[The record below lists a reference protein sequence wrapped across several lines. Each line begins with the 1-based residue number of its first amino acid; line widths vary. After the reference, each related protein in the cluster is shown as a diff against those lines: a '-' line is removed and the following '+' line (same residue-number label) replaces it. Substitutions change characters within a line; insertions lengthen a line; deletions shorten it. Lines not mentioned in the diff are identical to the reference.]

1 MTPALDL
8 QACLADGWQSTPD
21 MPWRGVIVAA
31 LMMVGAWAA
40 TRRSFPGQHA
50 FVALALAMLGWISFS
65 ALEQAATTAP
75 CKATLALLAWPAI
88 LAVPPL
94 WALFLHQYLQGERRV
109 AALAPRVLLALPS
122 LLLIAAALSN
132 GQHGLLYGP
141 DTVLGPPRAGLPR
154 MVWDYGPLFYLA
166 VAVNYA
172 FVMLALALSL
182 RGWRDAGADRRAPW
196 PAFVA
201 MMLVPLAA
209 NIAYLGFDLRAW
221 GSDPTSLGFAAA
233 ALGFALLIRAER
245 LFDVVPLACTILFN
259 ELPDPVL
266 VLDDERRVIDANRAA
281 VQLAG
286 GQVTLGRPLAQWPG
300 GGAAL
305 AALLDGAGGERPGE
319 LALGGRHWALRLREV
334 GASPRRV
341 GVLLQLQ
348 DVTPLRQAHAQ
359 VVQRLAARD
368 AELGEAALRQARL
381 REQALSD
388 PLTGLGNRRA
398 LQERFAEEAAHAAA
412 NGQPLTLVLADLDH
426 FKRINDTH
434 GHAAGDAVLRD
445 VGRLLRQG
453 LRASDAVF
461 RLGGEEFALL
471 LPGADAGQAAR
482 RVQAV
487 REALAGA
494 APARLAHAV
503 TFSAGIAQL
512 TAGGTLEP
520 LMARADRALYEAKA
534 GGRDRSVVAGPDGS
548 DGFGGVSGHG
558 AVD

>member
-1 MTPALDL
+1 L
-8 QACLADGWQSTPD
+8 
-21 MPWRGVIVAA
+21 IVAT
-31 LMMVGAWAA
+31 LLMVGAWAA
-40 TRRSFPGQHA
+40 TRRSFPGQHS
-50 FVALALAMLGWISFS
+50 FVGLALAMLLWISFS

-75 CKATLALLAWPAI
+75 CKATLALAAWPAI

-109 AALAPRVLLALPS
+109 AVLAPRVLLALPS

-141 DTVLGPPRAGLPR
+141 DTALGPPRAGLPR

-172 FVMLALALSL
+172 FVMLALGLAL
-182 RGWRDAGADRRAPW
+182 RGWRGAGANRRAPW
-196 PAFVA
+196 PAFLA

-209 NIAYLGFDLRAW
+209 NIAYLVFGVRAW

-286 GQVTLGRPLAQWPG
+286 GHVALGRPLADWPG

-305 AALLDGAGGERPGE
+305 DALLDGADGERPGE
-319 LALGGRHWALRLREV
+319 FDFDGRHWALRLRAV
-334 GASPRRV
+334 GEAQRRV

-348 DVTPLRQAHAQ
+348 DVTPLRQAHTQ

-381 REQALSD
+381 REQALTD

-398 LQERFAEEAAHAAA
+398 LDERFDEEAAHAAA
-412 NGQPLTLVLADLDH
+412 NGQPLTLVLVDLDH

-445 VGRLLRQG
+445 FGQLLRQG

-471 LPGADAGQAAR
+471 LPGADAAQAAR

-487 REALAGA
+487 RQTLAGA
-494 APARLAHAV
+494 VPARLAHAV
-503 TFSAGIAQL
+503 TFSAGIAQR
-512 TAGGTLEP
+512 APGGLLQA
-520 LMARADRALYEAKA
+520 LMAAADRALYAAKA
-534 GGRDRSVVAGPDGS
+534 GGRDRSVVAGTDGDADVPGPAGS
-548 DGFGGVSGHG
+548 
-558 AVD
+558 A